1 MHSKSMLPLQ
11 KATSFYI
18 DFKTHDG
25 YQDVYVTG
33 MAKGLKI
40 CVGGVVI
47 GGHNL
52 SLLVEIGFS

>member
-1 MHSKSMLPLQ
+1 MNYMHSKSMLPLQ

-33 MAKGLKI
+33 MSKGLKI
-40 CVGGVVI
+40 CVG
-47 GGHNL
+47 
-52 SLLVEIGFS
+52 E